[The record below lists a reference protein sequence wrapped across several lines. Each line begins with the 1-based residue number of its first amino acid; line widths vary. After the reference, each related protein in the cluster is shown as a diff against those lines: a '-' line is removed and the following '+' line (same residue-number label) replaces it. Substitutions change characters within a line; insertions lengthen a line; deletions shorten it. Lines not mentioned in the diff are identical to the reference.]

1 MVKSDYD
8 WTVVEPAH
16 VKRWGRALSAL
27 TEIVDP
33 LQRLD
38 AARQVREEVERL
50 ELDAMTAA
58 RAAGRTWSDIGA
70 LYGLS
75 KQGAQQRFKRSD
87 PARRGRPRPADPT
100 P

>member
-1 MVKSDYD
+1 M
-8 WTVVEPAH
+8 VEPAH
-16 VKRWGRALSAL
+16 LKRWGRALSAL

-50 ELDAMTAA
+50 ELEAMTAS
-58 RAAGRTWSDIGA
+58 RAAGRTWADIGA

-75 KQGAQQRFKRSD
+75 KQGAQQRFKRAD
-87 PARRGRPRPADPT
+87 PAKRGTQRHPVEPT